1 MKRMAW
7 IFGVLGLVLV
17 GSLAVQAADAP
28 EQGLFKMKAG
38 ACKFVIL
45 DSRGVTPM
53 AGTALELTS
62 PVDGKVLIQASS
74 DLNGVCAIDVAEGRY
89 VVRVKEMDLAVLD
102 ASASEALSECRIVV
116 PEAAVMVGGQEGT
129 PPPTEQGSQKKGAAW
144 WSKGSKLTPFVVG
157 GVVVL
162 AAGGGYL
169 VYDNNNDNNNNDE
182 TPAPPPAPAPVV
194 RTTPAPVSR

>member
-1 MKRMAW
+1 MKRLTLLS
-7 IFGVLGLVLV
+7 GVLGLVLT
-17 GSLAVQAADAP
+17 GAMAVQAAEAP

-74 DLNGVCAIDVAEGRY
+74 DQSGVCTLDVAAGRY
-89 VVRVKEMDLAVLD
+89 VVRVHEMDLAVLD
-102 ASASEALSECRIVV
+102 ATAGETLSECRIVV
-116 PEAAVMVGGQEGT
+116 PDAAVMVGGQEGT
-129 PPPTEQGSQKKGAAW
+129 PPPTEQGSKKKGAAW

-169 VYDNNNDNNNNDE
+169 VYDNNNNDNNNDE
-182 TPAPPPAPAPVV
+182 TPLAAPAPIV
-194 RTTPAPVSR
+194 RTTPLPVSR